1 MNKID
6 KTQKCIPSFSSAPLD
21 FGLKQ
26 LETLCEYIDY
36 ACKQENEYRL
46 AIAKALSYIKNHKL
60 FRYAGYTSFSDFVKD
75 RFHYGRTNFFN
86 YIKVCKVF
94 GDHDPQTGDCIG
106 IQPEYEPY
114 SISQLIAMC
123 NLPKELLKQVH
134 PEMSVRAI
142 QRLSQQRKKPAAP
155 KEKAK
160 KKRIHRKQLKGV
172 DMSMENLPEE
182 FLEPVTQAIRQI
194 NEQYPNA
201 AIKGITASIQYEL
214 KGEDTHE
221 ET

>member
-1 MNKID
+1 M
-6 KTQKCIPSFSSAPLD
+6 
-21 FGLKQ
+21 
-26 LETLCEYIDY
+26 
-36 ACKQENEYRL
+36 
-46 AIAKALSYIKNHKL
+46 
-60 FRYAGYTSFSDFVKD
+60 
-75 RFHYGRTNFFN
+75 
-86 YIKVCKVF
+86 F

-142 QRLSQQRKKPAAP
+142 QRLSQQRKKTAAP